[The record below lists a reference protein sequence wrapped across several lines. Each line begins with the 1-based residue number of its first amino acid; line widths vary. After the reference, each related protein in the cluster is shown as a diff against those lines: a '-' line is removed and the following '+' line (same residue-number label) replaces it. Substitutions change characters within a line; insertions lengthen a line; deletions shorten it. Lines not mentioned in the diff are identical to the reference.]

1 MLTKS
6 PIIKHIEAVPVGSV
20 FYYPNLGDGT
30 LCVAAKYDGQSGD
43 RTTVVVPLTDTSNSD
58 YALRIFDED
67 NLSGYAALPDGLIA
81 EVDLQAAT
89 SIEEAAAYVAS
100 DGTYIRVWSDH
111 PGFRHFLR
119 LDDGIIR
126 SSVPAAS
133 IGFTGWKIV
142 LEDDPTVEFWSS
154 DRPDNRAK

>member
-20 FYYPNLGDGT
+20 FYYPYLGEGT
-30 LCVAAKYDGQSGD
+30 LCVAAKYDGQPGD
-43 RTTVVVPLTDTSNSD
+43 RPTVVVPLSDTSNSD
-58 YALRIFDED
+58 YALRIFDVN
-67 NLSGYAALPDGLIA
+67 NLSGYAALPEGFIA
-81 EVDLQAAT
+81 EVNLQAAT
-89 SIEEAAAYVAS
+89 TIEEAAAYVAS
-100 DGTYIRVWSDH
+100 DGTYIRVRSEH

-126 SSVPAAS
+126 SSVPSAS

-142 LEDDPTVEFWSS
+142 LEDDPTVEIWSS
-154 DRPDNRAK
+154 DRPEN